1 MKKILLIMFTLITI
15 SASAQKISRD
25 EYDKFTKNRN
35 IETSYLTMYKK
46 MTLISTEHGVNLA
59 LRKYGNSYVLLA
71 DIKNIEP
78 IRFVKGNGMIFL
90 FDNDSTIEL
99 NGNYTGTATKS
110 EIGSAVNAYSF
121 TTSYDLSEQDVEMFK
136 NHKITGIRTTY
147 AAGSFDGEIKSKN
160 QQNVQKM
167 FATIYKE
174 ENSSNR

>member
-15 SASAQKISRD
+15 STSAQKISRD

-99 NGNYTGTATKS
+99 NGNLPEAWNAKSIALRALGRTGEAD
-110 EIGSAVNAYSF
+110 EAQSAA
-121 TTSYDLSEQDVEMFK
+121 
-136 NHKITGIRTTY
+136 
-147 AAGSFDGEIKSKN
+147 
-160 QQNVQKM
+160 KM
-167 FATIYKE
+167 MGFLG
-174 ENSSNR
+174 